1 MNLAKKALRI
11 ALAQCNYKLG
21 DLAGNF
27 AKIEQDVARARA
39 QGADL
44 VVFSECA
51 LSSYL
56 PGDMLERPEFIARQ
70 LARLEQVAKLSD
82 ADLGI
87 VIGYV
92 APNPAPTGKRLH
104 NAAALCVGGAVVG
117 SVAKQLLPTY
127 DIFEEAR
134 YFEPGGPATCLE
146 FKGIKL
152 GLSICEDAWNPP
164 GFQASPPYAQDP
176 IDALVGAGAEVLIN
190 IAASPF
196 ELGKPARRRALL
208 AGHARRH
215 RLPMVFV
222 NQVGGQ
228 DEIVYD
234 GRSMILDAAGASC
247 AELAD
252 FKEDFLTHEIAI
264 EPPGDAPS
272 PVASVDI
279 NPASAAE
286 NLDEAQAEARKAIV
300 LGLRDYMHKSGFSGA
315 ILGLSGGIDSA
326 LCAALAVEALG
337 AENITGVALPTRY
350 TSAIS
355 NTDAQALAQ
364 RLGIEFLSIPIE
376 ATFEAFLAQM
386 APAFAGLGE
395 DLTEENL
402 QARIRGTTLMA
413 LSNKFGKLVLVPG
426 NKSEAAMGY
435 STLYGDMVGAI
446 SPIGDCFK
454 TLVYAMARGI
464 NADAGREV
472 IPQRTIT
479 RAPSAELR
487 PNQADQDSLPPYDI
501 LDALL
506 ARHLHDGESAEE
518 LVAAGFDAELVR
530 DVLKKLFRAEF
541 KRAQAAPVIKITP
554 RAFGRGR
561 RYPLAASYEE
571 LLK

>member
-1 MNLAKKALRI
+1 MNLAKKTLRI

-27 AKIEQDVARARA
+27 AKIQQGVARARA
-39 QGADL
+39 EGADL

-70 LARLEQVAKLSD
+70 LAYLEQVAKLSD

-87 VIGYV
+87 VVGYV
-92 APNPAPTGKRLH
+92 AHNPAPLGKRLQ
-104 NAAALCVGGAVVG
+104 NAAALCHGGALVG

-134 YFEPGGPATCLE
+134 YFEPEKSAKCLD
-146 FKGIKL
+146 FKGVKL

-164 GFQASPPYAQDP
+164 GFQAYPGYARDP
-176 IDALVGAGAEVLIN
+176 IEALAKAGAEVFIN

-208 AGHARRH
+208 GGHARQH
-215 RLPMVFV
+215 RRPMVFV

-234 GRSMILDAAGASC
+234 GRSMILDATGEQRV
-247 AELAD
+247 ELAD
-252 FKEDFLTHEIAI
+252 FEEDFAVFEVAI
-264 EPPGDAPS
+264 EAAAKASETEIS
-272 PVASVDI
+272 PAQS
-279 NPASAAE
+279 PE
-286 NLDEAQAEARKAIV
+286 EQAEARKAIV
-300 LGLRDYMHKSGFSGA
+300 LGLRDYMHKSGFRGA

-337 AENITGVALPTRY
+337 AENVLGVALPTRY

-355 NTDAQALAQ
+355 NTDAEVLAE
-364 RLGIEFLSIPIE
+364 RLGIEFMSIPIE
-376 ATFEAFLAQM
+376 AAFGAFLAQM
-386 APAFAGLGE
+386 APVFKGLGE
-395 DLTEENL
+395 DVTEENL

-426 NKSEAAMGY
+426 NKSESAMGY

-472 IPQRTIT
+472 IPQRTIE

-487 PNQADQDSLPPYDI
+487 PGQSDQDSLPPYDI

-506 ARHLHDGESAEE
+506 ARYLHDGASAQE
-518 LVAAGFDAELVR
+518 LVAEGFEAELVR
-530 DVLKKLFRAEF
+530 GVLKKLFRAEF
-541 KRAQAAPVIKITP
+541 KRAQGAPVIKITA